1 MGDTVVPGG
10 ARALQEA
17 DTKWQ
22 LMTAWLTPVPGVVGP
37 GVQRRSP
44 GAQTLAGYWAWP
56 GQLQVGDTQSFVL
69 KNGRALSS

>member
-10 ARALQEA
+10 ARALREA

-37 GVQRRSP
+37 GGQCQSP
-44 GAQTLAGYWAWP
+44 GAQTLAGYWARP